1 MVIAL
6 VPLEPGV
13 IVTLPGDAES
23 VKLAAGT
30 AFTVNKT
37 AVVFDKLPDA
47 PVIVTED
54 VPVAAV
60 LLAVKVRVLVVPLGL
75 KDAVTPLGR
84 PVADKLTLPLNPF
97 CGVTVMVLVPL
108 LPSAIDTLL
117 GDAESE
123 KFGGGATGVV
133 IDTLSKVAVAEAVVL
148 PLSAAKPTYTVWF
161 MVIV

>member
-6 VPLEPGV
+6 VPLEPCV
-13 IVTLPGDAES
+13 IVMLPGEAES
-23 VKLAAGT
+23 VKLAVGT

-37 AVVFDKLPDA
+37 VVVFDKLPDV

-60 LLAVKVRVLVVPLGL
+60 LLAAKVRVLVVPLGL

-84 PVADKLTLPLNPF
+84 PVADKFTLPLNPF

-108 LPSAIDTLL
+108 LPCPIDTLL

-133 IDTLSKVAVAEAVVL
+133 IDTLSKVAVAE
-148 PLSAAKPTYTVWF
+148 
-161 MVIV
+161 